1 MSACFGMLIFG
12 IVMAVLGSVLPSV
25 ILKFGIGK
33 ADAGSLFVLLSLGM
47 LAGSLVFGPL
57 VDRFGYKALLVISA
71 GFIVAGFQGI
81 AFAPGMDL
89 LRLALFFTGFAGGA
103 INGGTNALVSDISE
117 GKRGS
122 RLTYLGVFFGVGAFG
137 VPLLLGSMLDHYSYE
152 TLISGVGV
160 MIILPFVLFLLLR
173 FPSPKHAQ
181 GFPLADGLALAKDRT
196 LLLFGVILMLQSGL
210 EMSMGGW
217 SATFFVEELAVD
229 ANRAVL
235 FLSLF
240 WFALMMARVVL
251 GYMLLRVP
259 SATILRFSFLLSFTG
274 SSIMLMSGSTTTGV
288 IGMMLAGIGFAAV
301 FPVILAFVG
310 DLYAK
315 LSGTAFSVVLAMAL
329 IGGMLV
335 PWIIGVIA
343 EGHGLRNG
351 LLMIPGSIAVSFLLF
366 QVIMARMPASGQAV
380 PSSIQAGPAPGQ
392 AEPPSG
398 RRDSS
403 SGQAEPPSGRRDSSS
418 GQAEPPSGS

>member
-1 MSACFGMLIFG
+1 MPQFNKKLVFLSACFGMLIFG

-25 ILKFGIGK
+25 ILKFGIGP

-57 VDRFGYKALLVISA
+57 VDRFGYKALLVICA
-71 GFIVAGFQGI
+71 GVIVAGFQGI

-122 RLTYLGVFFGVGAFG
+122 RLTLLGVFFGAGAFG
-137 VPLLLGSMLDHYSYE
+137 VPLLLGSMLDHFSYE
-152 TLISGVGV
+152 TLISGVGA
-160 MIILPFVLFLLLR
+160 MIILPFLLFMLLR
-173 FPSPKHAQ
+173 FPNPKHAQ
-181 GFPLADGLALAKDRT
+181 GFPLTEGFALAKDRT
-196 LLLFGVILMLQSGL
+196 LLLFGLVLVLQSGL

-217 SATFFVEELAVD
+217 SATFFVDELAVD
-229 ANRAVL
+229 PNRAVL

-240 WFALMMARVVL
+240 WFSLMMARAVL
-251 GYMLLRVP
+251 GYLLLKIPAATVLRVSFLISFSGSAIMLL
-259 SATILRFSFLLSFTG
+259 
-274 SSIMLMSGSTTTGV
+274 SGSTTAGV

-310 DLYAK
+310 DLYAR

-335 PWIIGVIA
+335 PWTIGIIA

-351 LLMIPGSIAVSFLLF
+351 LLLIPASILIAFALF
-366 QVIMARMPASGQAV
+366 QATMSRVAASGKTDPLPGRTEPQA
-380 PSSIQAGPAPGQ
+380 
-392 AEPPSG
+392 
-398 RRDSS
+398 
-403 SGQAEPPSGRRDSSS
+403 
-418 GQAEPPSGS
+418 

>member
-1 MSACFGMLIFG
+1 MPHYNKKLVFMSACFGMLIFG

-25 ILKFGIGK
+25 ILKFGIGT

-57 VDRFGYKALLVISA
+57 VDRFGYKALLVICA
-71 GFIVAGFQGI
+71 GVIVAGFQGI
-81 AFAPGMDL
+81 AFAPDMNL

-137 VPLLLGSMLDHYSYE
+137 VPLLLGSMLEYFSYE
-152 TLISGVGV
+152 TLIAGVGA
-160 MIILPFVLFLLLR
+160 MIILPFLLFLLLR
-173 FPSPKHAQ
+173 YPNPKHAQ
-181 GFPLADGLALAKDRT
+181 GFPLSEGFALAKDRT
-196 LLLFGVILMLQSGL
+196 LLLFGLVLVLQSGL

-217 SATFFVEELAVD
+217 SATFFVNELAVD

-240 WFALMMARVVL
+240 WFSLMMTRAVL
-251 GYMLLRVP
+251 GYLLLKVPAAAVLRISFLVSFSGSAIMLL
-259 SATILRFSFLLSFTG
+259 
-274 SSIMLMSGSTTTGV
+274 SGSTTAGV

-310 DLYAK
+310 DLYAR

-335 PWIIGVIA
+335 PWSIGVIA
-343 EGHGLRNG
+343 EGYGLRNG
-351 LLMIPGSIAVSFLLF
+351 LLLIPASIVIAFLLF
-366 QVIMARMPASGQAV
+366 QATMARVAASGK
-380 PSSIQAGPAPGQ
+380 PGSSTSA
-392 AEPPSG
+392 AEP
-398 RRDSS
+398 
-403 SGQAEPPSGRRDSSS
+403 QA
-418 GQAEPPSGS
+418 